1 MSSTGNAAQ
10 ESVRMTIDQSNS
22 TPTAPGNAKVKS
34 RPTRRGWSGFLLEM
48 RNNWQMYVM
57 AFPAIVFFALFNYLP
72 MAGIIMAFKNFNFKK
87 GIFFSPWIQP
97 FFKNFEV
104 VVGNFQAW
112 AAIRNTLLLNFL
124 FIISGTIAALAL
136 AIMLNE
142 IKSNAYRRVTQ
153 SITFLPYFISWVVV
167 GLFATFILDYDNG
180 IINNFIGA
188 LGGERIMFF
197 QEPKFWPFILAFV
210 SIWKGIGYSSV
221 IYLATMS
228 GFSEEY
234 YEAARIDGAS
244 RWQEIVKITL
254 PLLYPTVIIMT
265 LLAIGNIM
273 RSDFGLFYF
282 VTADSGALYPT
293 TDVIDTF
300 VYRGLRVTGN
310 IAISSATGVFQ
321 SVTSL
326 VFILVFNWIA
336 NRYEE
341 GYGLF

>member
-1 MSSTGNAAQ
+1 
-10 ESVRMTIDQSNS
+10 MTINQNR
-22 TPTAPGNAKVKS
+22 VS
-34 RPTRRGWSGFLLEM
+34 RGETVRTKRRKGAGVAGFLQEM

-57 AFPAIVFFALFNYLP
+57 GLPAVVFFALFNYLP
-72 MAGIIMAFKNFNFKK
+72 ITGIVIAFKNFNFKK
-87 GIFFSPWIQP
+87 GIFLSPWVKPI
-97 FFKNFEV
+97 FKNFEV
-104 VVGNFQAW
+104 VVGNTLAW
-112 AAIRNTLLLNFL
+112 TAIRNTLLLNFL
-124 FIISGTIAALAL
+124 FIITGTIAALAL

-142 IKSNAYRRVTQ
+142 VGHKTYRRVTQ
-153 SITFLPYFISWVVV
+153 SLTFLPFFISWVVV
-167 GLFATFILDYDNG
+167 GLFTSFVLDYDNG
-180 IINNFIGA
+180 IVNHLLAAVGIQKV
-188 LGGERIMFF
+188 MFF
-197 QEPKFWPFILAFV
+197 QSPAYWPFILAFV
-210 SIWKGIGYSSV
+210 NIWKGVGYSAV

-244 RWQEIVKITL
+244 RLQEIMRITL

-273 RSDFGLFYF
+273 RSDFGMFYF

-326 VFILVFNWIA
+326 AFVLLFNWIA
-336 NRYEE
+336 NRYED

>member
-1 MSSTGNAAQ
+1 MDKQTVVPMNAPSDKPLGKRAGL
-10 ESVRMTIDQSNS
+10 SAFV
-22 TPTAPGNAKVKS
+22 V
-34 RPTRRGWSGFLLEM
+34 EM
-48 RNNWQMYVM
+48 RNNWQMYIMGLPAV
-57 AFPAIVFFALFNYLP
+57 AFFILFSYLP
-72 MAGIIMAFKNFNFKK
+72 MAGIIIAFKQYNFKQ
-87 GIFFSPWIQP
+87 GIYMSPWMHP

-104 VVGNFQAW
+104 VVGNPQAW
-112 AAIRNTLLLNFL
+112 NAIRNTVLLNLL
-124 FIISGTIAALAL
+124 FIVAGTIAALAL

-142 IKSNAYRRVTQ
+142 IRSKAYKRVTQ
-153 SITFLPYFISWVVV
+153 SLTFLPFFISWVAV

-180 IINNFIGA
+180 LINQVLA
-188 LGGERIMFF
+188 MLGLQRVMFY
-197 QEPKFWPFILAFV
+197 QSPQYWPVILMFV
-210 SIWKGIGYSSV
+210 SIWKGIGYSAV
-221 IYLATMS
+221 IYLATIS

-234 YEAARIDGAS
+234 YEAARIDGAT
-244 RWQEIVKITL
+244 RMQEIMKITL

-300 VYRGLRVTGN
+300 VYRGLRVTGS
-310 IAISSATGVFQ
+310 IGISSATGMFQ

-326 VFILVFNWIA
+326 FFVLIFNWIA
-336 NRYEE
+336 NRYQE